1 MDLGITLILTLAF
14 SGIFFIIQRTERR
27 RRLLVIIFFLVI
39 AELIRWFVWSRNVH
53 TEAWVALFIAFILNF
68 SFWLFIGRYN
78 PPGSSDDIQVIG
90 MDD

>member
-1 MDLGITLILTLAF
+1 MDLGITLIFTFAF

-27 RRLLVIIFFLVI
+27 RRLLVIIIFLVI

-53 TEAWVALFIAFILNF
+53 TEAWVALFIALILNVG
-68 SFWLFIGRYN
+68 FWLFIGRYN

>member
-27 RRLLVIIFFLVI
+27 RRLLVIIIFLVI

-53 TEAWVALFIAFILNF
+53 TEAWVALFIALILNF
-68 SFWLFIGRYN
+68 SFWLFIGRNN
-78 PPGSSDDIQVIG
+78 PPGSSYYIQFIG